1 MALSPIVTV
10 FIQLVTVPVLL
21 HVWGATKYGEWL
33 VLSAIPSYLTFSDLG
48 FGDASRSD
56 MCMRVARNDR
66 EGALETFQSS
76 WILLTVVSVVALLLA
91 SLITWWIPWQRWLHL
106 PSLSNL
112 DAAKIILVLGAYVA
126 ASQQNSI
133 VESGYRSDGHFAN
146 GVFGLLIQRLTE
158 TIAATAVAILGGS
171 LLAVACTYLVASCLC
186 TIVYSIL
193 LCRLSPWIKFGIGHA
208 SMKSIKQLL
217 APATAFMAFPLGY
230 ALSLQGFTIVIATT
244 LGPIAV
250 VSFSTLRTLS
260 RPVLQLTTVI
270 KNSMWPELSRAFGE
284 GNLPLA
290 RRLNRLAWR
299 GSLGISVFGGLFLW
313 VMGPHIYRLW
323 LRHDVNFDATC
334 FHVLLLVAVVSS
346 LWDMG
351 AVIPM
356 SINGHGRVALL
367 YAGAALVSLGV
378 AWALSARLGT
388 VGAAIALLAMDGFM
402 TAYVLRTDLEC
413 TKDTLKNFVASLVK
427 LPNFRRVLQIGLSG

>member
-1 MALSPIVTV
+1 MALSPVVTA
-10 FIQLVTVPVLL
+10 FIQLVTVPVFL
-21 HVWGATKYGEWL
+21 HVWGAAKYGEWL
-33 VLSAIPSYLTFSDLG
+33 LLSAIPSYLTFSDLG

-76 WILLTVVSVVALLLA
+76 WILLTVISVVALLLA
-91 SLITWWIPWQRWLHL
+91 SLLTWWIPWQRYLHL
-106 PSLSNL
+106 SSLSNL

-133 VESGYRSDGHFAN
+133 VESGYRSDGHFAS
-146 GVFGLLIQRLTE
+146 GVFWLLIQRLTE
-158 TIAATAVAILGGS
+158 TMAAMAVAILGGS
-171 LLAVACTYLVASCLC
+171 LLAVACTYLVACCLC
-186 TIVYSIL
+186 TIAYSIL
-193 LCRLSPWIKFGIGHA
+193 LRRLSPWIQFGIRHA
-208 SMKSIKQLL
+208 SMKTIKQLL

-230 ALSLQGFTIVIATT
+230 ALSLQGFTIVIGMT

-260 RPVLQLTTVI
+260 RPILQLTTVI
-270 KNSMWPELSRAFGE
+270 KNSLWPELSRAFGE
-284 GNLPLA
+284 GNFALA

-299 GSLGISVFGGLFLW
+299 GSLGISMLGGLFLW
-313 VMGPHIYRLW
+313 FMGPHIYRLW

-334 FHVLLLVAVVSS
+334 FHILVLVAVVSS

-367 YAGAALVSLGV
+367 YSGVALLSLGV
-378 AWALSARLGT
+378 AWALSARFGT
-388 VGAAIALLAMDGFM
+388 AGAAVALLVMDGFM

-413 TKDTLKNFVASLVK
+413 TMDTPKDFVTSL
-427 LPNFRRVLQIGLSG
+427 FRIPSLRRALQIALSS